1 MTTKKL
7 LLNDLNYLRLKQKQC
22 MGKPEKTGQSVENH
36 TTICFWAH
44 DVFSITDSK
53 NIHDFEII
61 KTSNNK
67 KWMKAQ
73 FLDKTSWVYV
83 IHTKIDN

>member
-1 MTTKKL
+1 MTSTIYVWSRNNAGGSLRKLGRVLKTK
-7 LLNDLNYLRLKQKQC
+7 RC
-22 MGKPEKTGQSVENH
+22 
-36 TTICFWAH
+36 ICFWAR

-73 FLDKTSWVYV
+73 FLDKTSWVHV
-83 IHTKIDN
+83 IHTESDNYN